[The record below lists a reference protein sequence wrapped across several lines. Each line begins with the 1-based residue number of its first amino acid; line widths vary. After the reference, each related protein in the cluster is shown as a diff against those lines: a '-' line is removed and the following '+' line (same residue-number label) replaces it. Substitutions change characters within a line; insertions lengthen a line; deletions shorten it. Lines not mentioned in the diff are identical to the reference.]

1 MAAASPKRQIGLRS
15 TGLSGY
21 MCRETCVDMC
31 TADTCTA
38 MRIGMCVDI
47 CTCMCSC
54 MHIDMCRSA
63 GRDGAAL
70 VTRVPCS
77 VPTCAHAD
85 TLIYT
90 CFYAQVMLLRYR
102 RMQPGRAHATSTH
115 RCVQACVDE
124 CTICAQSFVQT
135 CVQTYVCMYIHVN
148 TYPYRRSVET
158 GGYGGLATKMT

>member
-1 MAAASPKRQIGLRS
+1 
-15 TGLSGY
+15 
-21 MCRETCVDMC
+21 
-31 TADTCTA
+31 
-38 MRIGMCVDI
+38 
-47 CTCMCSC
+47 
-54 MHIDMCRSA
+54 MCRSA
-63 GRDGAAL
+63 GRDEQHWSPESRAG
-70 VTRVPCS
+70 
-77 VPTCAHAD
+77 VPTGAHAD

-124 CTICAQSFVQT
+124 CTICAQSCVQT